1 VRPERAAGVVD
12 GVPRA
17 SEEHHLLIRSVSG
30 VRGIAGEDITPD
42 LAYVYG
48 RAFADMAGSRVVV
61 GWDSRPGGDSLKAAV
76 ESGLADGG
84 VSVLDAGVVPTP
96 TLGVAIRQLR
106 LGGGVQVTASHN
118 PEEYNGLKFFS
129 GSGVF
134 LEGEDVARL
143 FAAVDAHVST
153 GPRNR
158 RVGEASP
165 DAEAGGRGEPAGD
178 IVGRHIELVLAS
190 PFVDTEAIAGARP
203 RVAVDCV
210 NAAGAVLLPRLL
222 RELGCEVVELYAE
235 PGAGFARG
243 PEPVPANLSAL
254 SEAVREG
261 GAAVGMA
268 CDPDADRLALVDET
282 GRAVGEEFTLALA
295 VKAVLESR
303 LGPVVV
309 NASTSRMIDDVT
321 AEFGVPLHRTAIGE
335 INVVSK
341 MADVGAVIGGEG
353 NGGVILP
360 DVHPGRDAAT
370 AAALVLAGAMD
381 GGIKPLSVA
390 VAGFTD
396 YAMVKTKLRLNS
408 PDRKAIVD
416 AMTSEFPDGELD
428 LTDGAKIAW
437 PDRWIH
443 ARMSGTEPVVRVIA
457 EARRREDADELID
470 RARSAV
476 STAAGGA

>member
-1 VRPERAAGVVD
+1 M
-12 GVPRA
+12 
-17 SEEHHLLIRSVSG
+17 LIRSVSG

-48 RAFADMAGSRVVV
+48 RAFAGMVGERLVV
-61 GWDSRPGGDSLKAAV
+61 GWDARPGGDSLKAAL

-84 VSVLDAGVVPTP
+84 ASVLDAGVVPTP
-96 TLGVAIRQLR
+96 TVGVAVRQLG
-106 LGGGVQVTASHN
+106 LDGGVQITASHN

-129 GSGVF
+129 NRGVF
-134 LEGEDVARL
+134 LDGDEVARL
-143 FAAVDAHVST
+143 FSAVDAL
-153 GPRNR
+153 GPER
-158 RVGEASP
+158 REAGQRGEASR
-165 DAEAGGRGEPAGD
+165 DAGRRGRGESAGD
-178 IVGRHIELVLAS
+178 IVGRHIELVLDS
-190 PFVDTEAIAGARP
+190 PFVDAAATAAFGP

-210 NAAGAVLLPRLL
+210 NAAGAVMLPRLL
-222 RELGCEVVELYAE
+222 RELGCDVVELYTE

-243 PEPVPANLSAL
+243 PEPVPAHLSAL
-254 SEAVREG
+254 SEAVRES
-261 GAAVGMA
+261 GAVVGMA

-282 GRAVGEEFTLALA
+282 GRAVGEELTLALA
-295 VKAVLESR
+295 VRAVLK
-303 LGPVVV
+303 LQKGPVVV
-309 NASTSRMIDDVT
+309 NASTSRMIDDLA

-370 AAALVLAGAMD
+370 AAALVLASAMNGGAR
-381 GGIKPLSVA
+381 PLSDA
-390 VAGFTD
+390 VAEFTD
-396 YAMVKTKLRLNS
+396 YAMVKSKLRLDS
-408 PDRKAIVD
+408 PDREAIVD
-416 AMTSEFPDGELD
+416 AMVSEFPDGELD

-457 EARRREDADELID
+457 EARRREDADELVD
-470 RARSAV
+470 RARSAL
-476 STAAGGA
+476 STAAEGA